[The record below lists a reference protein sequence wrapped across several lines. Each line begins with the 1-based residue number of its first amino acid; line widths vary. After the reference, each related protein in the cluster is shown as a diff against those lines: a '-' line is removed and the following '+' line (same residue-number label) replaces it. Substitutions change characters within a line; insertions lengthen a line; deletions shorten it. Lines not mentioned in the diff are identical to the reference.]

1 MKGQRKIPYESILLA
16 AIVSVIWT
24 LACAFKGIYPFG
36 DYVLSVG
43 DMREQSI
50 PVYTFLWDVMHG
62 QKSLF
67 FDWDIGLGNNMSGV
81 VSHFTLLSS
90 FNLFLFLVKRSAIET
105 SMFSF
110 FLCKIIAIALGVRF
124 VFRKWFPE
132 LDTCLLLAFCI
143 LYTFCPFLVEYYRVP
158 SWYDIA
164 FVFPF
169 VMYYYFEL
177 MRGRGRGIGYILS
190 LAAFGV
196 MTFQHTYMLA
206 ILLLLMTGG
215 LLVIDR
221 ERYSGSVLR
230 FIGASVAA
238 AMLSACVLLPG
249 TLQIMTAGRLGGKFD
264 LVEILESVYIFFPA
278 KWSKLVNL
286 GIPFGMILCG
296 CRKNWKKKDFLWLI
310 YVDLLLL
317 LPIALEST
325 NMLWHGGPYEGY
337 TMRFAYML
345 AFWVLVSGMY
355 CYRESGVMCGGSAQ
369 KCQSDKSA
377 AQTDGRRIVFI
388 WTRGKLGKCVTCLWV
403 VVLFALG
410 AALYYMAII
419 HSTAI
424 SLIVLVV
431 ILSMLAGAGMFH
443 VKEAVY
449 VKGMLAAAA
458 AVSIAILC
466 DNIIDQYH
474 IDDSG
479 VYLYNTMRDTEMETD
494 RPVLDRIKSL
504 NIVSQNYPQLLN
516 RSAIGNYTASEAYEQ
531 IRSVTDMGYAL
542 IGNRMSDWGG
552 TVFSDAILGTKE
564 VLTFGETEVDAALYT
579 EKAHKADYQI
589 YDCNDIYEEGILLR
603 EDFDMTV
610 KGEDNPFLLQNEMA
624 ESILG
629 ERIFTLY
636 ETRTDTIEI
645 PIGEES
651 ILYAY
656 VPGEVTPVVTVQSIT
671 VTDAETGNI
680 SQKIFPSGW
689 DNGIINF
696 GRYQDTE
703 LYIQVEK
710 VKDID
715 TMYFAVFPLAEFRQ
729 HQPVYAKNF
738 QYTASGCSLKAQLT
752 GAAEGQRLF
761 LPVYND
767 AGWECKVNGN
777 PVETETYLTGGM
789 CIPLVGGDNVI
800 SLRYWP
806 PGMKTG
812 IMCSLLGLVLCA
824 VFYRLSTD
832 KTAVTDRSEQLI
844 HQVRSRGKCR
854 NVNRTAGY
862 LVLGVWGALMVL
874 FYVLPVIFLVKFVVQ
889 RILP

>member
-1 MKGQRKIPYESILLA
+1 MMDKRKIPYESIFLA

-67 FDWDIGLGNNMSGV
+67 FDWDIGLGNNMAGV
-81 VSHFTLLSS
+81 VSHFTLISP
-90 FNLFLFLVKRSAIET
+90 FNLFLFFIKRSAVET
-105 SMFSF
+105 AMFYF
-110 FLCKIIAIALGVRF
+110 FLIKIIAIALGVRF

-190 LAAFGV
+190 LTAFGI

-230 FIGASVAA
+230 FMGASVVA

-264 LVEILESVYIFFPA
+264 LVEILESIYIFFPA
-278 KWSKLVNL
+278 KWSKLLNL
-286 GIPFGMILCG
+286 GIPFGMILYG
-296 CRKNWKKKDFLWLI
+296 CRKNWRKKDFLWLI
-310 YVDLLLL
+310 YVDFLLL

-355 CYRESGVMCGGSAQ
+355 CWRESGVMCAQ
-369 KCQSDKSA
+369 KSA
-377 AQTDGRRIVFI
+377 V
-388 WTRGKLGKCVTCLWV
+388 CLWA
-403 VVLFALG
+403 VVLFVLG
-410 AALYYMAII
+410 AVLYYMTT
-419 HSTAI
+419 HDTS
-424 SLIVLVV
+424 IVVIMVVV

-449 VKGMLAAAA
+449 VKGMLAVAA
-458 AVSIAILC
+458 AVSIAILY

-479 VYLYNTMRDTEMETD
+479 VYLYNTMRDTEMEAD

-504 NIVSQNYPQLLN
+504 DIVSQNYPQLLN
-516 RSAIGNYTASEAYEQ
+516 RSAIGNYTASEAYE
-531 IRSVTDMGYAL
+531 
-542 IGNRMSDWGG
+542 
-552 TVFSDAILGTKE
+552 
-564 VLTFGETEVDAALYT
+564 
-579 EKAHKADYQI
+579 
-589 YDCNDIYEEGILLR
+589 
-603 EDFDMTV
+603 
-610 KGEDNPFLLQNEMA
+610 
-624 ESILG
+624 
-629 ERIFTLY
+629 
-636 ETRTDTIEI
+636 
-645 PIGEES
+645 
-651 ILYAY
+651 
-656 VPGEVTPVVTVQSIT
+656 
-671 VTDAETGNI
+671 
-680 SQKIFPSGW
+680 
-689 DNGIINF
+689 
-696 GRYQDTE
+696 
-703 LYIQVEK
+703 
-710 VKDID
+710 
-715 TMYFAVFPLAEFRQ
+715 
-729 HQPVYAKNF
+729 
-738 QYTASGCSLKAQLT
+738 
-752 GAAEGQRLF
+752 
-761 LPVYND
+761 
-767 AGWECKVNGN
+767 
-777 PVETETYLTGGM
+777 
-789 CIPLVGGDNVI
+789 
-800 SLRYWP
+800 
-806 PGMKTG
+806 
-812 IMCSLLGLVLCA
+812 
-824 VFYRLSTD
+824 
-832 KTAVTDRSEQLI
+832 
-844 HQVRSRGKCR
+844 
-854 NVNRTAGY
+854 
-862 LVLGVWGALMVL
+862 
-874 FYVLPVIFLVKFVVQ
+874 
-889 RILP
+889 

>member
-1 MKGQRKIPYESILLA
+1 MKGQRKIPYESIFLA

-67 FDWDIGLGNNMSGV
+67 FDWDIGLGNNMAGV
-81 VSHFTLLSS
+81 VSHFTLISP

-105 SMFSF
+105 SMFYF

-124 VFRKWFPE
+124 VFRKWFPG
-132 LDTCLLLAFCI
+132 LDTWLLLAFCI

-190 LAAFGV
+190 LTAFGI

-215 LLVIDR
+215 LLVTDR

-230 FIGASVAA
+230 FMGASVVA

-264 LVEILESVYIFFPA
+264 LVEILESIYIFFPA
-278 KWSKLVNL
+278 KWSKLLNL

-296 CRKNWKKKDFLWLI
+296 CRKNWRKKDFLWLI

-355 CYRESGVMCGGSAQ
+355 CWRESGVMCAQ
-369 KCQSDKSA
+369 KSA
-377 AQTDGRRIVFI
+377 V
-388 WTRGKLGKCVTCLWV
+388 CLWA
-403 VVLFALG
+403 VVLFVLG
-410 AALYYMAII
+410 AVLYYMTT
-419 HSTAI
+419 HDTS
-424 SLIVLVV
+424 IVVIMVVV

-449 VKGMLAAAA
+449 VKGMLAVAV
-458 AVSIAILC
+458 AVSIAILY

-479 VYLYNTMRDTEMETD
+479 VYLYNTMRDTEMEAG

-504 NIVSQNYPQLLN
+504 DIVSQNYPQLLN

-531 IRSVTDMGYAL
+531 ICSVTDMGYAR

-552 TVFSDAILGTKE
+552 TAFSDALLGTKE
-564 VLTFGETEVDAALYT
+564 VLTFGGVEVDAELYT
-579 EKAHKADYQI
+579 GKVSKEAYQI
-589 YDCNDIYEEGILLR
+589 YDCKDIYEDGILLR
-603 EDFDMTV
+603 EDFDMDV

-636 ETRTDTIEI
+636 ETKTDTLEI
-645 PIGEES
+645 PIAEES

-656 VPGEVTPVVTVQSIT
+656 VPGEVTPVMTMQSIT
-671 VTDAETGNI
+671 VTDAGTGNA
-680 SQKIFPSGW
+680 SQKNLSSGW
-689 DNGIINF
+689 DNGIVNL

-703 LYIQVEK
+703 LYVQVEK

-715 TMYFAVFPLAEFRQ
+715 TMYFAVLPLAEFRQ
-729 HQPVYAKNF
+729 HQPVYAKDF
-738 QYTASGCSLKAQLT
+738 QYTASGCFLKAQLT

-767 AGWECKVNGN
+767 AGWECKVNGE
-777 PVETETYLTGGM
+777 PVETETFLTGGM
-789 CIPLVGGDNVI
+789 CIPLAGGDNVI

-806 PGMKTG
+806 PGMKAG
-812 IMCSLLGLVLCA
+812 IVCSLLGIVLCV
-824 VFYRLSTD
+824 VFYRLS
-832 KTAVTDRSEQLI
+832 ADRLSG
-844 HQVRSRGKCR
+844 RM
-854 NVNRTAGY
+854 AGY
-862 LVLGVWGALMVL
+862 LVLGVWGALMVV

-889 RILP
+889 RILH